1 MKSPSM
7 PDWRT
12 LHLQR
17 YERCRGGK
25 CDEERRKGLT
35 NATRRCVCCM
45 RVSVCVC
52 IYNKA
57 KQRTGRKAEGWGDR
71 EGGRV
76 EAMRAEP
83 AAVAAVVDC
92 QIHVAFHAF
101 QLSCS

>member
-35 NATRRCVCCM
+35 NATYAACVS
-45 RVSVCVC
+45 VSVCAF
-52 IYNKA
+52 IIKPSSA
-57 KQRTGRKAEGWGDR
+57 QGERQRDGYIGR
-71 EGGRV
+71 EGELGLWERS
-76 EAMRAEP
+76 
-83 AAVAAVVDC
+83 
-92 QIHVAFHAF
+92 
-101 QLSCS
+101 QLQWLLSLTAKFMWLFMHFN